1 MIGILLPPDRITMP
15 MNHKIVSKREISYIN
30 DPIQRTVN
38 SPNQSHQRQEE
49 EEELTLSEAPQ
60 PET

>member
-1 MIGILLPPDRITMP
+1 MIP
-15 MNHKIVSKREISYIN
+15 SKGQYS
-30 DPIQRTVN
+30 VN

-49 EEELTLSEAPQ
+49 EEEEELTLSEAPQ